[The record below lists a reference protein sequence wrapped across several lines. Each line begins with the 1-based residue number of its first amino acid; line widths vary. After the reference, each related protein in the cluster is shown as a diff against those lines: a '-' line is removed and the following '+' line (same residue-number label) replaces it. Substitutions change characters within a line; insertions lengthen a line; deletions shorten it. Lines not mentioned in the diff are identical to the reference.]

1 MTGESSVGPCARQAH
16 SPDSEFN
23 TSLQQ
28 LAHSFDSGQMPLVPT
43 FLERGTML
51 LGRTSLRFLQLSTG
65 RVRAATQEP
74 SVDEET
80 RFSRCFLCNCSS
92 ASELSPG
99 MCSPKAG
106 WSLYRGRKK
115 ICYSEAARKPNLYH
129 LFYSQ
134 MSTDTNK
141 YSLAGLLKNPI
152 NVYLISDFL
161 LSLPSSPSPSAF
173 DKPGGPGPMQDKCP
187 TF

>member
-1 MTGESSVGPCARQAH
+1 MMGRQLSWAMCKASTL
-16 SPDSEFN
+16 SPASEFN

-28 LAHSFDSGQMPLVPT
+28 LAHSFDSGRMPLVLT

-99 MCSPKAG
+99 MWSAKAG
-106 WSLYRGRKK
+106 WRLYRGRKK
-115 ICYSEAARKPNLYH
+115 IRFSEAARKPNLYH

-134 MSTDTNK
+134 ISTDTNK
-141 YSLAGLLKNPI
+141 YSLAGLLK
-152 NVYLISDFL
+152 
-161 LSLPSSPSPSAF
+161 
-173 DKPGGPGPMQDKCP
+173 